1 MLMLFIVL
9 LPSTCLGFG
18 DSTGNKTDKNSGPC
32 RAVILVGKGAVVVR
46 TSAPFSEPE
55 EGVLRCLK
63 PGFGDLLGQQAG
75 EHPAHPWSVV

>member
-9 LPSTCLGFG
+9 LPSTFLGFG
-18 DSTGNKTDKNSGPC
+18 DTTGNQTDTNSGPF
-32 RAVILVGKGAVVVR
+32 RAVILVGKGGVVVR

-63 PGFGDLLGQQAG
+63 PGFGDLL
-75 EHPAHPWSVV
+75 EWHPVHPGSAA